1 MDVRAAC
8 HEATHHL
15 RDQHDEFANENKSF
29 DTGTDRRTDRAGV
42 AFWIDRFGFA
52 KTNEVVGED
61 GSLVFA
67 SVEKDGIE
75 IMYQTRASVLAERA
89 DAAIELEGH
98 SVIVFVEVASL
109 DAVETSLAG
118 APIVKP
124 RHRTF
129 YGSEGDLCAGARRQR
144 RRFCAVRVR
153 RRRLEGAFGRKCS
166 YDRHARARHWTSSR
180 HYRAVA

>member
-1 MDVRAAC
+1 MNSPTKISRLTPVLIAERI
-8 HEATHHL
+8 EP
-15 RDQHDEFANENKSF
+15 
-29 DTGTDRRTDRAGV
+29 GV

-129 YGSEGDLCAGARRQR
+129 YGSEEIYAREPGGNVVGFAQ
-144 RRFCAVRVR
+144 
-153 RRRLEGAFGRKCS
+153 FGS
-166 YDRHARARHWTSSR
+166 ADAD
-180 HYRAVA
+180 